1 MVAATSFQPILE
13 QGYQVITLWVKADLS
28 AFSCVFFRS
37 EDDLVIEWLLESQH
51 FARSMKSQLCWKR
64 FFSCHVWRYRH
75 KTTTKFLPNYAQL
88 AVVKLRLFG
97 CFLHNFCN
105 AHQQLVLEQ
114 FQFLGHWSHV
124 WDTEVFCFD
133 YFLTCIGVRKTRRS
147 IMYKYIRMIKQLG
160 LEQRMLAETPQPNTF
175 VYTVD

>member
-1 MVAATSFQPILE
+1 MNRKNVLWKVIWKAHVSFCHKLTFTECQQHVANKVRHTAFQLE
-13 QGYQVITLWVKADLS
+13 CSGRHRNCEAQWSSWSYAEKQEHIERLNLKSVS
-28 AFSCVFFRS
+28 A
-37 EDDLVIEWLLESQH
+37 IWKI
-51 FARSMKSQLCWKR
+51 FAE
-64 FFSCHVWRYRH
+64 
-75 KTTTKFLPNYAQL
+75 N
-88 AVVKLRLFG
+88 
-97 CFLHNFCN
+97 
-105 AHQQLVLEQ
+105 LEQ

-147 IMYKYIRMIKQLG
+147 IMFKHIRMIKQLG

>member
-1 MVAATSFQPILE
+1 MLSKRWFEIRALPKEFWCSTCFSLPQIDIHRASAARGPQSEAYGVSARLQWQASKVRSPMKHLE
-13 QGYQVITLWVKADLS
+13 SWDEQEHTERLNLKSLS
-28 AFSCVFFRS
+28 ATWK
-37 EDDLVIEWLLESQH
+37 I
-51 FARSMKSQLCWKR
+51 FAE
-64 FFSCHVWRYRH
+64 
-75 KTTTKFLPNYAQL
+75 N
-88 AVVKLRLFG
+88 
-97 CFLHNFCN
+97 
-105 AHQQLVLEQ
+105 LEQ

-147 IMYKYIRMIKQLG
+147 IMFKYIRMIKQLG

>member
-64 FFSCHVWRYRH
+64 FFRAMFGAIV
-75 KTTTKFLPNYAQL
+75 TK
-88 AVVKLRLFG
+88 
-97 CFLHNFCN
+97 
-105 AHQQLVLEQ
+105 QQQ
-114 FQFLGHWSHV
+114 SFFR
-124 WDTEVFCFD
+124 
-133 YFLTCIGVRKTRRS
+133 IMRS
-147 IMYKYIRMIKQLG
+147 
-160 LEQRMLAETPQPNTF
+160 
-175 VYTVD
+175 